1 MAKTQETV
9 TEVGDAAEGVEAP
22 GRVQRAAGTVGETTK
37 GAAGQLVGVLTSG
50 FLIAAA
56 AGFVVGVALGFAA
69 ARSTTPPPP
78 PRWQVWR

>member
-9 TEVGDAAEGVEAP
+9 TEVSDAAEGVETP
-22 GRVQRAAGTVGETTK
+22 GMVQRAAGPVGETTK

-56 AGFVVGVALGFAA
+56 AGFVVLGFAA